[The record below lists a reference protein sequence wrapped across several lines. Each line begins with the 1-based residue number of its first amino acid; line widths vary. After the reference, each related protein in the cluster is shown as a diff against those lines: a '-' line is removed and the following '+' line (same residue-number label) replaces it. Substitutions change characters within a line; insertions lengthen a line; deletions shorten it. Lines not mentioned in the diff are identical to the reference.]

1 MLLRV
6 WSISHRVT
14 AHGKSQLLLS
24 EIGTDDS
31 ERRQSPFVFVTARG
45 EANTDKDAVLPGHV
59 DSRGGFIA
67 EATIHEAAISRGLL

>member
-1 MLLRV
+1 MASR
-6 WSISHRVT
+6 SCYSARSAQTISNVGNR
-14 AHGKSQLLLS
+14 
-24 EIGTDDS
+24 
-31 ERRQSPFVFVTARG
+31 PFVFVTARG